1 MILMYLW
8 IWTLLCVWT
17 CMYPWTFVCELACEF
32 GLLWTCMYMWTVLC
46 LKLMWCWSVNL
57 LYHVSSS
64 CCVNVEKIVVRNHKA
79 CSCMPD
85 CWSWDRSSLCCCN
98 CKQAW
103 NEKEKKGKR
112 PGRPQKLLSPQA
124 RGHRTRS
131 TILSAVWLAQQKHV
145 DKKKESSQ
153 RPDTLHACA
162 RARAQRPC
170 LCMRPAPA
178 ACMCQHQGQK
188 GLFKHHLTLLADRVD
203 CGVILRMK
211 VQVCVK

>member
-1 MILMYLW
+1 MYLW
-8 IWTLLCVWT
+8 IWTPLCVWT
-17 CMYPWTFVCELACEF
+17 CMYPWTFVCELSCEF

-103 NEKEKKGKR
+103 NEKWKKARPATKATFSTCQRSQDTIYHPIGRLVSSAKTCWQKKR
-112 PGRPQKLLSPQA
+112 AASGQIRC
-124 RGHRTRS
+124 
-131 TILSAVWLAQQKHV
+131 
-145 DKKKESSQ
+145 
-153 RPDTLHACA
+153 LHASAPLHAPSA
-162 RARAQRPC
+162 R
-170 LCMRPAPA
+170 CMHAPAPR
-178 ACMCQHQGQK
+178 GK
-188 GLFKHHLTLLADRVD
+188 NVFLTVT
-203 CGVILRMK
+203 
-211 VQVCVK
+211 